1 MRSACFSFTHPP
13 TPLGPRGSSRQG
25 RGGVLREL
33 LTSVALLAA
42 ITMAWPALAQPFELP
57 YLFSDPLR
65 TMPGVVEKG
74 VILPGDSAPI
84 PRSVQKN
91 FAEPLTLDEAVDLAL
106 SNNQKVKSA
115 WADIKVQSGAVGEAY
130 SPYLPV
136 INGSVNWTKDNITYS
151 DSRYPSSDTSQF
163 TFQASATLRILDF
176 GGRAANRRSAEN
188 LLAAALASYDAT
200 IQDALSGVIQ
210 AYFDATTAA
219 ASLKAK
225 TEAEEVAKN
234 TLSSAKD
241 REAKGVISQSDT
253 LRAATALARASL
265 NKNRA
270 RGDYHKA
277 LALLRYYL
285 GLPGGTVLLLPP
297 ELNDQQVGIAESKE
311 LSLWLDEAQK
321 NHPMIASLKKQ
332 LEAAQQQVTV
342 VKSAG
347 LPILSLSGNYYQ
359 NTRPGEAVTA
369 SGSQETTLTLALSIP
384 LFDGFASTYKLRGAQ
399 AKVEKQISILAD
411 IEHQI
416 AREVIK
422 AHSDATS
429 ALQNLEASL
438 TLLESAKSALAVSQ
452 RKYDKGA
459 ADITEVLSTQ
469 SALADAWNERV
480 RSLAEWHSS
489 RLQLLASTGRM
500 GRSAVAGALKN

>member
-1 MRSACFSFTHPP
+1 MNART
-13 TPLGPRGSSRQG
+13 
-25 RGGVLREL
+25 
-33 LTSVALLAA
+33 LTAVVLLAA
-42 ITMAWPALAQPFELP
+42 ITLIWPTYSQSYELP
-57 YLFSDPLR
+57 YYFSDPLK

-74 VILPGDSAPI
+74 VILPGDSTPI
-84 PRSVQKN
+84 PRTVQKD
-91 FAEPLTLDEAVDLAL
+91 FAQPLTLAEAVDLAL
-106 SNNQKVKSA
+106 SNNQKIKGS
-115 WADIKVQSGAVGEAY
+115 WADIKVQSGALGEAY
-130 SPYLPV
+130 SAYLPV
-136 INGSVNWTKDNITYS
+136 INGSVNWTKDNINYS
-151 DSRYPSSDTSQF
+151 DSRYRSVDANSF
-163 TFQASATLRILDF
+163 TAQVSATWRILDF
-176 GGRAANRRSAEN
+176 GGRAANRHSTEN

-210 AYFDATTAA
+210 AYFDSTTSA

-225 TEAEEVAKN
+225 TLDEEVAQR

-253 LRAATALARASL
+253 LRATTALARASL

-270 RGDYHKA
+270 RGDYQKA

-285 GLPGGTVLLLPP
+285 GLPGGTELLLPP
-297 ELNDQQVGIAESKE
+297 ELNEQQGGIVESKE
-311 LSLWLDEAQK
+311 LSLWLEEAQK
-321 NHPMIASLKKQ
+321 NHPMIAALNKQ
-332 LEAAQQQVTV
+332 LEAAKQQVTV
-342 VKSAG
+342 AKSAG
-347 LPILSLSGNYYQ
+347 LPTLNLSGNYYQ

-369 SGSQETTLTLALSIP
+369 SGAQETTLIVAISIP

-399 AKVEKQISILAD
+399 AKVEKQTATLTD
-411 IEHQI
+411 MEQQI
-416 AREVIK
+416 AKEVIK

-429 ALQNLEASL
+429 ALQNLEASV

-469 SALADAWNERV
+469 AALADAWNERV
-480 RSLAEWHSS
+480 RCLAEWHSS

-500 GRSAVAGALKN
+500 GRSAVTNTSTN